1 MKVALERIEASMGCF
16 SLRVFV
22 TEREFDEPVCRGDAF
37 GGSDEL
43 MQLADKVFN
52 VALPDL
58 N

>member
-1 MKVALERIEASMGCF
+1 MALERIEASMGCF

-22 TEREFDEPVCRGDAF
+22 TERELDEPVCRGDAF
-37 GGSDEL
+37 GGSDQL
-43 MQLADKVFN
+43 MQLVDKVFN